1 MVLYENTIRNFAD
14 SVFHGRLTGF
24 LEEEYENA
32 LGKRPDP
39 LMKAQWKYM
48 MRLIYEYTV
57 AGRITGGV
65 EPDCGIRIDLCLSS
79 LQTSTIILLASKKD
93 GRENV
98 AVLEMLPW
106 ESVRLSA
113 EEDMVVYT
121 DDTGEHE
128 VIHPSYQIIEYT
140 KYISKGRTDTGITFR
155 PFVYLHECE
164 QLRETDIENNYK
176 PEIIRMAPIVYA
188 GDEGEFITYTQDALT
203 GKDGSSVLRHL
214 HKLEEMSI
222 QDSTG
227 RLFDDQKYIYAL
239 TRRYLATNR
248 PVWFLIKNP
257 PGSGASRLIRDIRNA
272 SVSLPGNLTVIEKG
286 REPAS
291 EDFTKDGVTLW
302 FYGEYE
308 EPTALDS
315 IRRQA
320 EKERVPVYDFTLHV
334 PSAKSEAG
342 NGLGFL
348 ANLLGLQTDR
358 GAEWDPELY
367 RISVSENDT
376 QSSADGNVVSV
387 TIGDGIFYDPET
399 DRIVGKQEDRKK
411 LYEALSAGKRGVI
424 LHVKDPE
431 LKEYLKKRIED
442 ARTKISWIREYAKS
456 FTENV
461 LPEEKKGEL
470 PDTDAAK
477 KYYASRLEKSMGA
490 EAWAKMAEM
499 SRKWIISGVVAYSEM
514 KDYDQLLDF
523 SGVCIQICKAAESE
537 LAVRLFSGFRDW
549 LMAKY
554 GSRAAEKAPYEM
566 LEGKKNGTKFVE
578 PERIS
583 LGQYEHIIGL
593 DHKGRVIDDYA
604 WREFSSYAKE
614 TLLNSGLDPAKTLS
628 EHLTYID
635 KIRTEYRNQAAHTES
650 IDVTKA
656 KSCID
661 YVVGSL
667 HRLGVMLD
675 DYKF

>member
-1 MVLYENTIRNFAD
+1 MVLYENTIRNFMD

-57 AGRITGGV
+57 TGRVVGGV
-65 EPDCGIRIDLCLSS
+65 ESTCGIRIDLCLSS

-98 AVLEMLPW
+98 AILEMLPW
-106 ESVRLSA
+106 ESVRLSG

-128 VIHPSYQIIEYT
+128 VIHPSYQILEYT
-140 KYISKGRTDTGITFR
+140 KYISKGRRDTGITYR

-164 QLRETDIENNYK
+164 QLRETDIENSYK

-188 GDEGEFITYTQDALT
+188 GDDEEFISYTQEVLT

-214 HKLEEMSI
+214 HKLEEMPI
-222 QDSTG
+222 QDTTG
-227 RLFDDQKYIYAL
+227 GLFDDQKYIYSL

-248 PVWFLIKNP
+248 PAWLLIKNP

-272 SVSLPGNLTVIEKG
+272 SAALPGKLSVIEKD
-286 REPAS
+286 REPAPG
-291 EDFTKDGVTLW
+291 DFTKDGVTLW

-308 EPTALDS
+308 EQSALES

-320 EKERVPVYDFTLHV
+320 AKEHIPVYDFTLHV

-348 ANLLGLQTDR
+348 AHLLNLQTDIR
-358 GAEWDPELY
+358 AEWDPELY
-367 RISVSENDT
+367 RISIAENDS
-376 QSSADGNVVSV
+376 QNSADPNVASV
-387 TIGDGIFYDPET
+387 TIGDGIFYDSET
-399 DRIVGKQEDRKK
+399 DRIVGRKEDRKR

-442 ARTKISWIREYAKS
+442 VRTKISWIREYAKS
-456 FTENV
+456 FTASE
-461 LPEEKKGEL
+461 LPEEKETEL

-477 KYYASRLEKSMGA
+477 KHYAEQLQKTMGE
-490 EAWAKMAEM
+490 EAWTKMKEI
-499 SRKWIISGVVAYSEM
+499 SRKWAISGVVAYNEM
-514 KDYDQLLDF
+514 KEFDQLLDF
-523 SGVCIQICKAAESE
+523 SGVCIQICKAAETELSE
-537 LAVRLFSGFRDW
+537 RLFSGFRDW

-554 GSRAAEKAPYEM
+554 GSHAAEKAPYDM
-566 LEGKKNGTKFVE
+566 LEGKKGGTKFVE
-578 PERIS
+578 PGRIS
-583 LGQYEHIIGL
+583 LGQYAYIIGL
-593 DHKGRVIDDYA
+593 DHKGRVVNDYA
-604 WREFSSYAKE
+604 WGEFEPYARE
-614 TLLNSGLDPAKTLS
+614 TLLKSGLDPKKTLK
-628 EHLTYID
+628 EHLTYIE
-635 KIRTEYRNQAAHTES
+635 KIRAEYRNQAAHSES

-661 YVVGSL
+661 YVVGTL
-667 HRLGVMLD
+667 HRLGVMLE
-675 DYKF
+675 DYRF

>member
-24 LEEEYENA
+24 LADEYESA
-32 LGKRPDP
+32 LGKQPDP
-39 LMKAQWKYM
+39 LLKAQWKYM

-57 AGRITGGV
+57 TGGIIGGV
-65 EPDCGIRIDLCLSS
+65 DPSCGIRIDLCLSS
-79 LQTSTIILLASKKD
+79 LQTSTMILLASGKD
-93 GRENV
+93 GKENV
-98 AVLEMLPW
+98 AVMEMLPW
-106 ESVRLSA
+106 ESVRLSG
-113 EEDMVVYT
+113 EEDMVIYS

-140 KYISKGRTDTGITFR
+140 KYISKGRFDEDITFR

-176 PEIIRMAPIVYA
+176 PEIIRLAPIVYA
-188 GDEGEFITYTQDALT
+188 GDEEEFISYTNDALT
-203 GKDGSSVLRHL
+203 GKDGSKVLRHL
-214 HKLEEMSI
+214 HQLEEMPI
-222 QDSTG
+222 RDNTG
-227 RLFDDQKYIYAL
+227 GLFDDQKYIYAL
-239 TRRYLATNR
+239 TRRYLATSR
-248 PVWFLIKNP
+248 PAWFLIKNP
-257 PGSGASRLIRDIRNA
+257 PGSGASRLIKDIEKMA
-272 SVSLPGNLTVIEKG
+272 VSLPGKLTVIEKD
-286 REPAS
+286 REPAPG
-291 EDFTKDGVTLW
+291 DFTKDGVTLW

-308 EPTALDS
+308 DKGSLEAV
-315 IRRQA
+315 RQ
-320 EKERVPVYDFTLHV
+320 KGKNERVPVHDFTLHV
-334 PSAKSEAG
+334 PSAKYEAG
-342 NGLGFL
+342 SGLGLL
-348 ANLLGLQTDR
+348 ASILGLSKNHRTD
-358 GAEWDPELY
+358 WDPDLY
-367 RISVSENDT
+367 RISVAENDT
-376 QSSADGNVVSV
+376 QKSADPGVATV
-387 TIGDGIFYDPET
+387 TIDGRFTYDPEA
-399 DRIVGKQEDRKK
+399 DRIIAGQEDRRK
-411 LYEALSAGKRGVI
+411 LYQKLSAGKHGVI
-424 LHVKDPE
+424 LHVKDHD
-431 LKEYLKKRIED
+431 LKEYLKRKVEE
-442 ARTKISWIREYAKS
+442 ARAKIGWIKEYAKS
-456 FTENV
+456 FTASE

-490 EAWAKMAEM
+490 EAWEKMAEM

-635 KIRTEYRNQAAHTES
+635 KIRLEYRNQAAHTES